1 MLAEAHAIPQ
11 DYDEHLGLAFLQPFV
26 APYVRDHREK
36 GELLGQ
42 GAGFQRVCTLL
53 FCSDHRPAHAVPTY
67 AHPGGGGS
75 GFRSNQA
82 GKNHHRHGPA
92 LCNNRLGPNA
102 LDAVGHALE
111 KALHEIQV
119 VSAYE
124 WHMPIDV
131 GQLAIPQVVL
141 DLLELTPEHLIYT
154 DVSGW
159 RNVVET
165 ESKIFSN
172 VILIRQDISAFSL
185 LTMSQ
190 ACVGCCRAGSFS
202 TLVNQ

>member
-1 MLAEAHAIPQ
+1 MFWMLWA
-11 DYDEHLGLAFLQPFV
+11 
-26 APYVRDHREK
+26 
-36 GELLGQ
+36 
-42 GAGFQRVCTLL
+42 
-53 FCSDHRPAHAVPTY
+53 
-67 AHPGGGGS
+67 
-75 GFRSNQA
+75 
-82 GKNHHRHGPA
+82 
-92 LCNNRLGPNA
+92 
-102 LDAVGHALE
+102 ALE

-141 DLLELTPEHLIYT
+141 DLPELTPEYLIYT
-154 DVSGW
+154 DASGW
-159 RNVVET
+159 RNVIET

-172 VILIRQDISAFSL
+172 IILIRQDISAFSL

>member
-1 MLAEAHAIPQ
+1 MQ
-11 DYDEHLGLAFLQPFV
+11 QPT
-26 APYVRDHREK
+26 RTK
-36 GELLGQ
+36 
-42 GAGFQRVCTLL
+42 
-53 FCSDHRPAHAVPTY
+53 CSGCCRP
-67 AHPGGGGS
+67 
-75 GFRSNQA
+75 
-82 GKNHHRHGPA
+82 
-92 LCNNRLGPNA
+92 
-102 LDAVGHALE
+102 LE

-141 DLLELTPEHLIYT
+141 DLLELTPEYLIYT
-154 DVSGW
+154 DASGW
-159 RNVVET
+159 RNVIEI

-172 VILIRQDISAFSL
+172 IILIRQDISTFSL